1 MPIQIYDDVV
11 IGYVPPTPASKDLDV
26 ASTNT
31 ANQSLLMQAATFG
44 NPVGYIQEQ
53 DGKVIQDIFPVKGT
67 ETRQISSSSK
77 AELALHTETAFH
89 PYRPDYVMLLCLRG
103 DDKAET
109 TYADIEDIEMYLSE
123 HTTDV
128 LQEKWF
134 VTGIDESFRTHGE
147 PDMQIPMSV
156 LEITEQNGWRFTY
169 DTTVIRGINEEA
181 DRALRN
187 LEWAISKSI
196 RSVALRAGQLLV
208 IDNNTTIHGRRPFKP
223 RYDGRDRWLKR
234 ALVVKSLPPDSD
246 YNNGVIT
253 TQFTYSS

>member
-1 MPIQIYDDVV
+1 MGVNIIDDIV
-11 IGYVPPTPASKDLDV
+11 IGFIPPTPTSKDSD
-26 ASTNT
+26 AANTHT
-31 ANQSLLMQAATFG
+31 ANQSLLMHAAMLG

-53 DGKVIQDIFPVKGT
+53 NGKVIQDIFPVQGT

-103 DDKAET
+103 DENAET
-109 TYADIEDIEMYLSE
+109 TYANIEEIEMHLSE

-128 LQEKWF
+128 LQKKWF

-147 PDMQIPMSV
+147 PDMQIPMSI
-156 LEITEQNGWRFTY
+156 LEINEQNGWRFTY
-169 DTTVIRGINEEA
+169 DTTVMSGINEEA
-181 DRALRN
+181 DTALRN

-196 RSVALRAGQLLV
+196 RAVALRAGQLMV
-208 IDNNTTIHGRRPFKP
+208 IDNNTTVHGRRPFKP

-234 ALVVKSLPPDSD
+234 ALVVKNLPPDSD
-246 YNNGVIT
+246 YLDGVIT
-253 TQFTYSS
+253 TKFTYSS